1 MSLMGAGG
9 GDSDKAGAFGYCQL
23 QRSVFGLPMH
33 HSSTRSA
40 LSEKKLEYTAEG
52 RAWEEVT

>member
-1 MSLMGAGG
+1 MIRLGPLATANSSGVCL
-9 GDSDKAGAFGYCQL
+9 
-23 QRSVFGLPMH
+23 GLPMH